1 MFHGGGPGGRY
12 PRQYEPRCRN
22 PTSFDQPPGP
32 SVATGFR
39 PHGQYNLP
47 SRPRVPYGPFEPHQY
62 EGSRP
67 AFPPFYLGNSEECR
81 RSSAG
86 RGYPASGCGSNQGP
100 CGGPP
105 GENVGRELNPCAGF
119 PVVSMGNPHSQEDM
133 ENQRAS
139 EEFLRCLAAKE
150 KFPVRDRAVDRG
162 EPHYRPPCPGNGQGQ
177 EPGADDQACKRQ
189 SMGRSR
195 SRPRSRSRG
204 RSVGRS
210 KSRPRSRPR
219 SRSRGKSMGRSKSR
233 PRSRSRSRS
242 RSRGKSMGR
251 SKCRPRSRSRSCSRG
266 KSMGRSKSRPRS
278 RSRSRGKSAGRSK
291 SRPRSR
297 SRSQEKSLAKSC
309 SQGAGLGPSR
319 SCSGSSSSSSS
330 ISITVEGTG
339 RTAPP
344 SKKSAM
350 DMFREL
356 LLAGQLKNREE
367 LLTLSKMAALKKQ
380 LDPASHGPAS
390 TQTSRYPAHASE
402 GRQTGSLPRETQSLL
417 SAVNKGMEPSL
428 LASIQGQM
436 GEQPHGQRVQAVR
449 EDVQTGQCAN
459 VFGSVKQETAEE
471 SVGEFLLPH
480 ERVRHDTGGFS
491 RILGV
496 MGNAPDLQEKRKIFT
511 DIEDEEKFLYGDE
524 DEKGKVAV
532 RPVAGEKQQAA
543 VDFEKIKKALTT
555 IGLDLGKAEI
565 SKMVARTQE
574 HQTSQVAESS
584 HLLKGVSSSGGPS
597 PSPNHGLKRNRSP
610 NSDTYHNS
618 HSSAKQAVYS
628 GAPAGLVR
636 SEFDTSAQ
644 EKQGAGE
651 IPFFR
656 PDSAQQPLLT
666 ANVQTSALGS
676 EPAIWG
682 RTPLKVAN
690 CWPQK
695 QNAPA
700 PRTPAGHYQIPG
712 LGPLKEALESL
723 NATTKGS
730 GMDTLIDLANQ
741 SAYGRTSQR
750 QKNSEE
756 NAKIREEAL
765 NEQMRRKDY
774 LLKELE
780 SLLKREVSEFVV
792 PVIGFCC
799 QLCEEFFGDVASA
812 QDHATCQSHKEKCKK
827 HAKGRKSE
835 GNLQVRPAV
844 DTERR
849 EPRGS
854 EHKWTSKEGSEGYR
868 ETGEQVLVKVE
879 KLETSRRVRAVS
891 GPSSATPS
899 RTAER
904 KDSVSSR
911 SSWMDRDEDSSSKAR
926 KKKKKKKEK
935 KRLKKEKKK
944 EKKEREKKE
953 KADRT

>member
-39 PHGQYNLP
+39 PHGQYMP

-189 SMGRSR
+189 SMGRSK

-204 RSVGRS
+204 RSV
-210 KSRPRSRPR
+210 
-219 SRSRGKSMGRSKSR
+219 
-233 PRSRSRSRS
+233 
-242 RSRGKSMGR
+242 
-251 SKCRPRSRSRSCSRG
+251 
-266 KSMGRSKSRPRS
+266 
-278 RSRSRGKSAGRSK
+278 GRSK

-309 SQGAGLGPSR
+309 SQGVGLGPSR
-319 SCSGSSSSSSS
+319 SCSGSSSSS

-428 LASIQGQM
+428 LASVQGQM
-436 GEQPHGQRVQAVR
+436 REQPHDQRVQAAR
-449 EDVQTGQCAN
+449 EDVQTGQYAN

-480 ERVRHDTGGFS
+480 ERIRHDAGGFS

-532 RPVAGEKQQAA
+532 KTVAGEKQQAA

-555 IGLDLGKAEI
+555 IGLDLGQAEI
-565 SKMVARTQE
+565 SKMMARTQE
-574 HQTSQVAESS
+574 HQTSQVTESS

-610 NSDTYHNS
+610 NSDVYHNS

-656 PDSAQQPLLT
+656 PDSAQQPLVM

-756 NAKIREEAL
+756 NAKIKEEAL

-812 QDHATCQSHKEKCKK
+812 QDHGTCQSHKEKCQK

-835 GNLQVRPAV
+835 GNFQVRPGV

-854 EHKWTSKEGSEGYR
+854 EHKWTSREGSEGYR

-879 KLETSRRVRAVS
+879 KLETSRQVRAVS

-899 RTAER
+899 RKAER
-904 KDSVSSR
+904 KDSVSSW
-911 SSWMDRDEDSSSKAR
+911 SSGTDRGEDSSSKAR

-944 EKKEREKKE
+944 EKKGKEKKE